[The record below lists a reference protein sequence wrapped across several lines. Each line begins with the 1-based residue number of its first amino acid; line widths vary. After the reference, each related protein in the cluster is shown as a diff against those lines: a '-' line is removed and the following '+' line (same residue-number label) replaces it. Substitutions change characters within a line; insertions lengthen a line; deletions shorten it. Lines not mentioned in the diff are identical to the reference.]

1 MDTVQE
7 VMLRDVV
14 TVSGDPTIFEVIKV
28 IGDKK
33 VGCVIV
39 IDGENRPIG
48 IVTEKDI
55 VRKAVYKEVDLKKE
69 RISTIM
75 AMPVITVTP
84 DVNVFYASRLMQ
96 EHDFR
101 RLPVTVNKKL
111 IGLVTESLLAK
122 YFTQQRKE
130 FYKKASPE
138 LANMF

>member
-1 MDTVQE
+1 MDTVQD
-7 VMLRDVV
+7 VMLKDIV
-14 TVSGDPTIFEVIKV
+14 TVAGNPTIFEVVKV

-33 VGCVIV
+33 VGCVV
-39 IDGENRPIG
+39 IINSENIPIG

-69 RISTIM
+69 KISTIM
-75 AMPVITVTP
+75 VTPVITVTP

-111 IGLVTESLLAK
+111 IGLVTESILTK

-130 FYKKASPE
+130 FYKKINPE